1 MISGGSRQIAGI
13 FEDEPAMQRESVVS
27 AFQVHA
33 SDNVATLLGE
43 AAAGAP
49 LQIVGPAPNS
59 TLAAREKI
67 ELGHKV
73 AITAIPEGAPITK
86 FGVVIGIAMR
96 PIEPG
101 EWVHLHNC
109 RSQLDERSGHFDVHT
124 GEPGDNAYA

>member
-1 MISGGSRQIAGI
+1 MTTAQSA
-13 FEDEPAMQRESVVS
+13 AS

-49 LQIVGPAPNS
+49 LRIVGPASNS
-59 TLAAREKI
+59 TLVAREKI

-73 AITAIPEGAPITK
+73 ALVAIPEDAPVTK
-86 FGVVIGIAMR
+86 FGIVIGIATR
-96 PIEPG
+96 PIAPG

>member
-1 MISGGSRQIAGI
+1 M
-13 FEDEPAMQRESVVS
+13 AMQPAPS
-27 AFQVHA
+27 AFHLHA

-49 LQIVGPAPNS
+49 ISIVGSAQS
-59 TLAAREKI
+59 TALSAREKI

-73 AITAIPEGAPITK
+73 ALADLPAGAPIVK
-86 FGVVIGIAMR
+86 FGVVIGIATR
-96 PIEPG
+96 PIAAG

-109 RSQLDERSGHFDVHT
+109 RSQLDERSGHFDIHT

>member
-1 MISGGSRQIAGI
+1 MSV
-13 FEDEPAMQRESVVS
+13 EPAAS

-43 AAAGAP
+43 VAAGAP
-49 LQIVGPAPNS
+49 LQIIGPAQPPH
-59 TLAAREKI
+59 LAAREPI
-67 ELGHKV
+67 ALGHKV
-73 AITAIPEGAPITK
+73 ALAVVPEGTPVIK
-86 FGVVIGIAMR
+86 FGIVIGIATR
-96 PIEPG
+96 RIEPG

>member
-1 MISGGSRQIAGI
+1 M
-13 FEDEPAMQRESVVS
+13 PVESAAS

-33 SDNVATLLGE
+33 ADNVATLLGE
-43 AAAGAP
+43 ASAGAP
-49 LQIVGPAPNS
+49 LAIIGSAQPTS
-59 TLAAREKI
+59 LTARETI
-67 ELGHKV
+67 AMGHKV
-73 AITAIPEGAPITK
+73 ALAAVPEGASITK

-124 GEPGDNAYA
+124 GEPGDNVYV

>member
-1 MISGGSRQIAGI
+1 MSV
-13 FEDEPAMQRESVVS
+13 ESVTS

-59 TLAAREKI
+59 ELIAREKI

-73 AITAIPEGAPITK
+73 ALTAIPEAAPVVK
-86 FGVVIGIAMR
+86 FGVVIGVAMR

-124 GEPGDNAYA
+124 GEPGDQAYA

>member
-1 MISGGSRQIAGI
+1 M
-13 FEDEPAMQRESVVS
+13 PVESAAS
-27 AFQVHA
+27 AFQVQT

-49 LQIVGPAPNS
+49 LEVVGPAGRHEL
-59 TLAAREKI
+59 TAREKI

-73 AITAIPEGAPITK
+73 ALVAIPEGAPVTK
-86 FGVVIGIAMR
+86 FGVVIGMAMR

-109 RSQLDERSGHFDVHT
+109 CSQLDERSGHFDVHT

>member
-1 MISGGSRQIAGI
+1 MTTTQSA
-13 FEDEPAMQRESVVS
+13 AS
-27 AFQVHA
+27 AFQVDA

-49 LQIVGPAPNS
+49 LEVVGP
-59 TLAAREKI
+59 TGRHDLTAREKI

-73 AITAIPEGAPITK
+73 ALVAIPEGAPITK